1 MPALTQ
7 RLDRDIYQIVIKLEN
22 DQAEKTARTGEP
34 PKFTVSG
41 VYDTIKRS
49 NSSLSREK
57 KKPLEDSIY
66 RVLHFRKEE
75 RKRDE
80 ADDEDEAM
88 IDDAPGS
95 ATPQAKERD
104 YFLMNKQLTK
114 SWNVARRQRSPS
126 TSDQQQPTTGGTTTP
141 ANGMAVDSAVV
152 TVDRQPNGEPK
163 PKKARMRQLKEK
175 EPVDRTP
182 ATGVSLAD
190 IGGMDDAIELLYE
203 EVARP
208 MRHPSAYL
216 EADLNPSR
224 GILLYGP
231 PGCGKTM
238 LANAFAAA
246 IGVSYIP
253 VSAPALIAG
262 MSGESEKKIREL
274 YDEAKSLAPCLVFI
288 DEFDAIMG
296 KRENAQR
303 EMEKRIVAQMLTCMD
318 ELSLDKTDGKPVI
331 TIAAT
336 NRPDSI
342 DPALRRAGRF
352 NQEINIGV
360 PNEDARLAILQALT
374 RKSKL
379 APDVD
384 LKVVAKATPGFVG
397 ADLGDLVSLAKADML
412 KRAMLQHEERAI
424 QELESQGGENY
435 EGVPPR
441 RANILR
447 KLEADKFVGTQTIT
461 QESTGLLQE
470 YLVKAVS
477 KVQPS
482 AKREGF
488 TTIPD
493 TTWAQV
499 GALHN
504 VRKELSLAIIRPI
517 DTPDLFSKFGWQSPS
532 GVLLWGP
539 PGCGKTLLAKAVANE
554 AKANFISVK
563 GPELLNKYVGESER
577 SVRQVFTRARSS
589 APCILFFDELDALVP
604 RRGDNIAESSARVVN
619 MLLTELDGMDGRAG
633 VYVIGAT
640 NRPDMID
647 PAILRPGRLGTS
659 IFVDLPDEEGRAD
672 ILKTRVRNVIPSYT
686 EEQLNA
692 LEPIA
697 RKCVGFSG
705 ADLENL
711 HIAAA
716 KAGVERFDQ
725 DGVDELTEVDWLKAL
740 DTIKPSV
747 SAHAYGK
754 FVKLRDGGWS

>member
-1 MPALTQ
+1 MRLTQ
-7 RLDRDIYQIVIKLEN
+7 RIDRDIYQIVLKLEN

-34 PKFTVSG
+34 PKFTIAG
-41 VYDTIKRS
+41 VYDIIKKS
-49 NSSLSREK
+49 NSSLAREK

-75 RKRDE
+75 RKKDQ

-88 IDDAPGS
+88 DDFAEDS
-95 ATPQAKERD
+95 ASAQPKERD

-114 SWNVARRQRSPS
+114 GWNVARRARSPEVMA
-126 TSDQQQPTTGGTTTP
+126 TSGATTP
-141 ANGMAVDSAVV
+141 AAEAVESAVV
-152 TVDRQPNGEPK
+152 TADRQSNGEPK
-163 PKKARMRQLKEK
+163 AKKLKTRQVKEK

-182 ATGVSLAD
+182 PAGVSLED
-190 IGGMDDAIELLYE
+190 LGGMEDAIELLYN
-203 EVARP
+203 EVTWP
-208 MRHPSAYL
+208 MCYTGMYTSA
-216 EADLNPSR
+216 NVKPTR
-224 GILLYGP
+224 GVLLHGP

-238 LANAFAAA
+238 LANAYAADL
-246 IGVSYIP
+246 GVAFIP
-253 VSAPALIAG
+253 VSAPALVAG

-274 YDEAKSLAPCLVFI
+274 YEEAKSLAPCLVFI
-288 DEFDAIMG
+288 DELDAIMG

-318 ELSLDKTDGKPVI
+318 DLSLDKTGGKPVI
-331 TIAAT
+331 TLAAT

-352 NQEINIGV
+352 NREINIGV
-360 PNEDARLAILQALT
+360 PSEEARLSILQALT
-374 RKSKL
+374 RKTKL
-379 APDVD
+379 STEVD
-384 LKVVAKATPGFVG
+384 LKIVAKLTPGFVG
-397 ADLGDLVSLAKADML
+397 ADLEDVVGVASADMM
-412 KRAMLQHEERAI
+412 KRTREVVEVRAVEELGASADDTRDYDG
-424 QELESQGGENY
+424 LS
-435 EGVPPR
+435 PR
-441 RANILR
+441 LADILR
-447 KLEADKFVGTQTIT
+447 KQAAAKLAMNTQLP
-461 QESTGLLQE
+461 EVDLMLLQE
-470 YLVKAVS
+470 DFIKAVS

-482 AKREGF
+482 SKREGF

-499 GALHN
+499 GALHK
-504 VRKELSLAIIRPI
+504 VRKELSLAITRPI
-517 DTPDLFSKFGWQSPS
+517 DTPELFAQFGFQSPS

-604 RRGDNIAESSARVVN
+604 RRGDAIAESSARVVN
-619 MLLTELDGMDGRAG
+619 MLLTELDGMDNRTG
-633 VYVIGAT
+633 VYIIGAT

-659 IFVDLPDEEGRAD
+659 VFVDLPDDEGRID
-672 ILKTRVRNVIPSYT
+672 ILKTRVRNALPLTS
-686 EEQLNA
+686 EEQLTA

-697 RKCVGFSG
+697 RRCHGFSG

-711 HIAAA
+711 LIAAA
-716 KAGVERFDQ
+716 KAGVERFDHE
-725 DGVDELTEVDWLKAL
+725 GGEAKLTLADWAAA
-740 DTIKPSV
+740 TETVKPSV
-747 SAHAYGK
+747 SEQAYKK
-754 FVKLRDGGWS
+754 FVRLRDSGWS